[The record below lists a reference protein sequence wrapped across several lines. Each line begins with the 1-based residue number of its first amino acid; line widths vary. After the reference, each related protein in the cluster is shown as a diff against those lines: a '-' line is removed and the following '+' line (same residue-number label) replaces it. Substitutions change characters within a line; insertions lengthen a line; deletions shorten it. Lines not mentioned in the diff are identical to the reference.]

1 MNRAAWKFDAIGS
14 ADDKSSET
22 RNQGGSATSGPSG
35 RTSAAG
41 DSSTIADTMNR
52 SPRKG
57 LRYRDAGVDIDRGH
71 DLIARIRAIADDTP
85 REGVI
90 AGLGGFGALFE
101 PPLDRYRD
109 PVLVSGTDGVGT
121 KIKLAIEQ
129 DRHDTI
135 GIDLVAMC
143 VNDIVTLGAEPM
155 FFLDYFATGR
165 LDVGIA
171 ERVVAGIGR
180 GCALAGTALV
190 GGETAE
196 MPGMYADG
204 DYDLAGFCVGIVER
218 GAIVDGARAAPGDHV
233 VAIAS
238 SGPHSNGY
246 SLIRSVVDAS
256 RDDLDRD
263 IGGVRLVDALLA
275 PTRIYAAS
283 VLPLAREGAVHAM
296 AHVTGGGIVENLPRV
311 LPQGTRA
318 VVDSSSWR
326 RPAVFEWIQDAGG
339 IAEDE
344 MWRTFNCGV
353 GMLLVVAREASRAIV
368 DALLETGEHAW
379 VAGRIDA
386 GEDAPEARIE

>member
-1 MNRAAWKFDAIGS
+1 MSRRS
-14 ADDKSSET
+14 RKSLS
-22 RNQGGSATSGPSG
+22 
-35 RTSAAG
+35 
-41 DSSTIADTMNR
+41 
-52 SPRKG
+52 
-57 LRYRDAGVDIDRGH
+57 YRDAGVDIERGR
-71 DLIARIRAIADDTP
+71 DLVARIREIAEDTT

-90 AGLGGFGALFE
+90 AGPGGFGALFE
-101 PPLDRYRD
+101 PPLHRYRH

-121 KIKLAIEQ
+121 KIKLAIAH

-155 FFLDYFATGR
+155 FFLDYLATGR
-165 LDVGIA
+165 LDLGVA

-196 MPGMYADG
+196 MPGMYGDG

-218 GAIVDGARAAPGDHV
+218 DAVIDGARVAPGDDI

-246 SLIRSVVDAS
+246 SLIRRVLDESGK
-256 RDDLDRD
+256 DLDRD
-263 IGGVRLVDALLA
+263 IGEMRLVDALLA
-275 PTRIYAAS
+275 PTRIYASS
-283 VLPLAREGAVHAM
+283 VLPLTRDGAVRAI

-318 VVDSSSWR
+318 IVDPSSWR

-339 IAEDE
+339 IAEEE

-353 GMLLVVAREASRAIV
+353 GMLLVVAHGSAGALV
-368 DALLETGEHAW
+368 DALEANGEHAW
-379 VAGRIDA
+379 VTGVVERST
-386 GEDAPEARIE
+386 DAPEVRMG